1 MLKFAIM
8 SIFLQIAFLS
18 LLFTV
23 WAAKAR
29 NVIAVQATGQES
41 TLEYYLCNKSSI
53 SLNDTTLLLSN
64 GNHIISNGTSC
75 TLNNVHNLQITS
87 NDPAIVT
94 CKRSVERSFTSR
106 GFVFVSGTNLTLSNI
121 VFKNCGGIIDKR
133 LIYNFNSTSTTQSLY
148 ELQTVLL
155 FLNSTNVRLH
165 DITIVE
171 YFGYAVLAV
180 NVLELVQFDNI
191 IITNSGLYEQDVQ
204 QVNDCSNVGSHFCSG
219 SGVFI
224 IYYGQVASN
233 NDTEVIINSANISF
247 NKNNPPNNY
256 KLDITQQNPDVI
268 FSHAGGLS
276 IYSINFTVPLR
287 LYVNNSYFV
296 NNIGGG
302 TSVIIEG
309 TSFTALYDQCIF
321 SSNKGGSYRSQ
332 GLGLTLF
339 IHSVVQDIIN
349 KPIVTITNSV
359 FQDHSGAQVGSG
371 LTIQISNSN
380 IYDLLLKNVSCYNN
394 EAYVTGDCMH
404 IECRGS
410 FCSEN
415 TILQLYAIKA
425 HCNGALSPSAN
436 SVISLQQFKEI
447 NLYGLKPKDTM
458 FTNNRGSAI
467 YCLSCNLY
475 LYGYLEFIDNNAVVG
490 AALRLLSGSTIYF
503 TQRLH
508 VKFIR
513 NTVYTAGGAIYIVD
527 ENKLRSHCAIQF
539 QMEEQFI
546 YTTYP
551 PPDINLT
558 FIDNSAMLTGN
569 SLFGHP
575 IYNCSQVPSTNF
587 IIDPL
592 KLPVLYQQVFN
603 ITSNLDVSSVPTAL
617 CICNETE
624 GKGPQCINDNTIN
637 TTTYPGKTFN
647 ISILS
652 VDSIFNPTHGAV
664 YSIFD
669 TSWLVRSDQVIEQ
682 TLATKCNVLSF
693 NIFTNQTQR
702 FGTLILSPI
711 LPLLPSVFIKVY
723 MGDCPC
729 GFELSRNVCI
739 CLPLLKRYGISCNL
753 DTGSVTLPIDKW
765 VGLIPDSDITA
776 VSDHCTFGYCST
788 GFNMTTTIIDFD
800 SCRGNRNG
808 IVCGSCKAN
817 YSVVFGDREC
827 FICSNYWLFTL
838 VAFGFLGVLL
848 VIILFV
854 LRISIAT
861 GTITSI
867 IFYANVFTTISRL
880 GIDQIPSVPAK
891 ILFVWLNLC
900 SLNLGF
906 PLCFYD
912 GMTELVKAF
921 LQFAFPLYLIVI
933 VFVFIQLS
941 RYSTKLARHTSH
953 YSVQVLAT
961 LVFLS
966 YTKLV
971 NAIVDAWTFITVE
984 TSTEKTIR
992 WTVDGNV
999 LYFRDV
1005 GHCFLVVIGFLILLF
1020 VILPY
1025 TILLTVLP
1033 FMSKYKWVNKMRPFL
1048 DAHFGPYK
1056 DKWRCWFGFRLW
1068 YLFIICI
1075 VASISTRLPY
1085 GYLLFIEAF
1094 LLAFFVMVQAYIRP
1108 FCSQAVNIL
1117 DLIVMTST
1125 TLGLIVIAIIILSR
1139 NGRDYTFFGAVG
1151 FLMTGIVFLLF
1162 WVIIIYHIY
1171 KVLKCRK
1178 RCQRQPTNESVPKHI
1193 DNLNQVEESVNI
1205 SKFTMYHDFD
1215 VLIRDLSHEP
1225 PELRETLL
1233 SDDYDIN

>member
-1 MLKFAIM
+1 M
-8 SIFLQIAFLS
+8 SMFLQFVFIG

-23 WAAKAR
+23 WTATAR
-29 NVIAVQATGQES
+29 NVFIVQPTGQES

-64 GNHIISNGTSC
+64 GNHTISNGTSC
-75 TLNNVHNLQITS
+75 TLNNVHNLLITS
-87 NDPAIVT
+87 EAPNDPAIVT

-121 VFKNCGGIIDKR
+121 VFMNCGGIIDER
-133 LIYNFNSTSTTQSLY
+133 LLYNFNRTSTNQSLY
-148 ELQTVLL
+148 KLQTVLL
-155 FLNSTNVRLH
+155 FLHSTNVRLH

-171 YFGYAVLAV
+171 YFGYAVLAI
-180 NVLELVQFDNI
+180 NVLQLIQLDKI
-191 IITNSGLYEQDVQ
+191 IITNSGLYEQNVQ
-204 QVNDCSNVGSHFCSG
+204 EVNPCSNVGSHFCSG

-224 IYYGQVASN
+224 IYNGQVTSN
-233 NDTEVIINSANISF
+233 DNIEVIINSGNISF

-256 KLDITQQNPDVI
+256 KLDTIQQYPDVI
-268 FSHAGGLS
+268 FSHVGGLS
-276 IYSINFTVPLR
+276 IYSINFTAPLR
-287 LYVNNSYFV
+287 LYVNNTYFV
-296 NNIGGG
+296 NNIGGAI
-302 TSVIIEG
+302 SVIIQG

-321 SSNKGGSYRSQ
+321 SSNKGGSYRGQ
-332 GLGLTLF
+332 GLGLTVL
-339 IHSVVQDIIN
+339 INTVVQDITN
-349 KPIVTITNSV
+349 EPIVTITNSV
-359 FQDHSGAQVGSG
+359 FQAHRGAQVGSG

-404 IECRGS
+404 IECKGS

-425 HCNGALSPSAN
+425 HDNGALSPSAN
-436 SVISLQQFKEI
+436 SVISLKQFKEV
-447 NLYGLKPKDTM
+447 NLYGIKPKETM

-467 YCLSCNLY
+467 FCSSCNLY
-475 LYGYLEFIDNNAVVG
+475 LYGYIEFIDNDAFLG
-490 AALRLLSGSTIYF
+490 AALRLSSHSTIYF
-503 TQRLH
+503 TQRLY

-513 NTVYTAGGAIYIVD
+513 NTVYTTGGAIYIVD
-527 ENKLRSHCAIQF
+527 ENKLRPDCAIQF
-539 QMEEQFI
+539 QMEKKFI

-558 FIDNSAMLTGN
+558 FIDNSAMLTGH

-587 IIDPL
+587 TIDSL
-592 KLPVLYQQVFN
+592 KLPDLYQQVFN

-624 GKGPQCINDNTIN
+624 EKGPQCINNNTVNI
-637 TTTYPGKTFN
+637 TTYPGKTFN

-652 VDSIFNPTHGAV
+652 VDSNFNPTYGAV

-669 TSWLVRSDQVIEQ
+669 NSWLVRSDQIIEQ
-682 TLATKCNVLSF
+682 TLATKCNVLPF

-702 FGTLILSPI
+702 SGTLMLSPVHF
-711 LPLLPSVFIKVY
+711 PPSVYIKVY
-723 MGDCPC
+723 MDDCPY
-729 GFELSRNVCI
+729 GFEISRNVCI
-739 CLPLLKRYGISCNL
+739 CSPLLERNSISCNL
-753 DTGSVTLPIDKW
+753 DIGGVTVPLDKW
-765 VGLIPDSDITA
+765 VGLIPDSNVTA
-776 VSDHCTFGYCST
+776 VSDNCPYNYCST
-788 GFNMTTTIIDFD
+788 GFNITTTIIDFD
-800 SCRGNRNG
+800 SCHGNRNG
-808 IVCGSCKAN
+808 VVCGSCRAN

-827 FICSNYWLFTL
+827 LKCSNYWLFTL

-861 GTITSI
+861 GTIISI
-867 IFYANVFTTISRL
+867 IFYANVFATINSVS
-880 GIDQIPSVPAK
+880 INQIPSVPAK

-912 GMTELVKAF
+912 GMTELAKAF

-966 YTKLV
+966 YAKVV
-971 NAIVDAWTFITVE
+971 NAIVDAWTFVTVE

-992 WTVDGNV
+992 WFLDGNIF
-999 LYFRDV
+999 YFKDV
-1005 GHCFLVVIGFLILLF
+1005 GHCFLGVTALFFLLF

-1056 DKWRCWFGFRLW
+1056 DKWRCWFGIRLC

-1075 VASISTRLPY
+1075 FASISTGFPY
-1085 GYLLFIEAF
+1085 KYLVFTEAI
-1094 LLAFFVMVQAYIRP
+1094 LLAIFVMVQAYIRP
-1108 FCSQAVNIL
+1108 FRSQAVNIL
-1117 DLIVMTST
+1117 DLIVMTNGV
-1125 TLGLIVIAIIILSR
+1125 LGLIVIAIIILAR
-1139 NGRDYTFFGAVG
+1139 NEDYVFFLVTG
-1151 FLMTGIVFLLF
+1151 FILTGVLFLLF

-1171 KVLKCRK
+1171 KVLKCRE
-1178 RCQRQPTNESVPKHI
+1178 RCQRQSTNESIPKHI
-1193 DNLNQVEESVNI
+1193 DNLNQTEESVNI
-1205 SKFTMYHDFD
+1205 TEFTMYHDFD
-1215 VLIRDLSHEP
+1215 DLIRDLSHEP
-1225 PELRETLL
+1225 PELRESIL
-1233 SDDYDIN
+1233 SDEYNIN

>member
-1 MLKFAIM
+1 M
-8 SIFLQIAFLS
+8 SIFLQFVFIG

-23 WAAKAR
+23 WTATAR
-29 NVIAVQATGQES
+29 NVFIVQPTGQES

-64 GNHIISNGTSC
+64 GNHTISNGTSC
-75 TLNNVHNLQITS
+75 TLNNVHDLLITS
-87 NDPAIVT
+87 ETPNDPAIVT

-121 VFKNCGGIIDKR
+121 VFMNCGGIIDER
-133 LIYNFNSTSTTQSLY
+133 LLYNFNRTSTNQSLH

-155 FLNSTNVRLH
+155 FLHSTNVRLH

-180 NVLELVQFDNI
+180 NVLELVQLDKI
-191 IITNSGLYEQDVQ
+191 IITNSGLYEQNVQ
-204 QVNDCSNVGSHFCSG
+204 EVNDCSNVGSHFCSG
-219 SGVFI
+219 SGIFI
-224 IYYGQVASN
+224 IYNGQVTSN
-233 NDTEVIINSANISF
+233 NNIEVIINSGNISF

-256 KLDITQQNPDVI
+256 KLDRTQQYPDVI

-276 IYSINFTVPLR
+276 IYSMNFTVPLR
-287 LYVNNSYFV
+287 LYVNNTYFV
-296 NNIGGG
+296 NNIGGA
-302 TSVIIEG
+302 TSVIIQG
-309 TSFTALYDQCIF
+309 TSFTSLYDQCIF

-332 GLGLTLF
+332 GLGLTVL
-339 IHSVVQDIIN
+339 IDTVIQDITN
-349 KPIVTITNSV
+349 EPIVTITNSV
-359 FQDHSGAQVGSG
+359 FQAHRGAQVGSG
-371 LTIQISNSN
+371 LTIQISKSS
-380 IYDLLLKNVSCYNN
+380 IYNLLLKNVSCYNN

-404 IECRGS
+404 IECKGS

-425 HCNGALSPSAN
+425 HDNGALSPSTN
-436 SVISLQQFKEI
+436 GVISFQQFKEV

-467 YCLSCNLY
+467 SFLLCKLY
-475 LYGYLEFIDNNAVVG
+475 LYGYMEFIDNNAFIG
-490 AALRLLSGSTIYF
+490 AALRLLSDSTIYF
-503 TQRLH
+503 TQRLN

-513 NTVYTAGGAIYIVD
+513 NTVYTVGGAIYIVD
-527 ENKLRSHCAIQF
+527 ENIFRSDCAIQF
-539 QMEEQFI
+539 QMEKQFV

-558 FIDNSAMLTGN
+558 FIDNNATLTGH

-575 IYNCSQVPSTNF
+575 IYNCFQVPSTNF
-587 IIDPL
+587 TIDPL
-592 KLPVLYQQVFN
+592 KLADLYQQVFN

-624 GKGPQCINDNTIN
+624 GKGPQCITDKTVNI
-637 TTTYPGKTFN
+637 TTYPGKTFN

-652 VDSIFNPTHGAV
+652 VDSNYNPTYGAV
-664 YSIFD
+664 YSSFGN
-669 TSWLVRSDQVIEQ
+669 SWVVRSDQVIEQ
-682 TLATKCNVLSF
+682 TLATKCSVLPF

-702 FGTLILSPI
+702 SGTMMLSPFSYFFSSI
-711 LPLLPSVFIKVY
+711 YITAY
-723 MGDCPC
+723 MDDCPY
-729 GFELSRNVCI
+729 GFELSRDVCI
-739 CLPLLKRYGISCNL
+739 CLPLLERYGMSCNL
-753 DTGSVTLPIDKW
+753 DTGSVTLPYNKW
-765 VGLIPDSDITA
+765 VGLMPNSNITA
-776 VSDHCTFGYCST
+776 VSDSCPYNYCKYFGFKQT
-788 GFNMTTTIIDFD
+788 ATITNFD
-800 SCRGNRNG
+800 LCDGNRNG
-808 IVCGSCKAN
+808 VVCGSCKAN

-827 FICSNYWLFTL
+827 LKCSNYWLFTL

-854 LRISIAT
+854 LHISIAT

-867 IFYANVFTTISRL
+867 IFYANVFATTNSLSIS
-880 GIDQIPSVPAK
+880 QFPSVPVK

-912 GMTELVKAF
+912 GMTELVKTF

-966 YTKLV
+966 YAKLV
-971 NAIVDAWTFITVE
+971 NAIVDAWKVVAVE

-992 WTVDGNV
+992 WSLDGNI

-1005 GHCFLVVIGFLILLF
+1005 GHCFLCVTALFFLLF

-1033 FMSKYKWVNKMRPFL
+1033 FLSKYKWVNKIRPFL

-1056 DKWRCWFGFRLW
+1056 DKWRCWFGIRLW
-1068 YLFIICI
+1068 YLFIISI
-1075 VASISTRLPY
+1075 IASIFTGSMYT
-1085 GYLLFIEAF
+1085 YLLLTEATLLVIF
-1094 LLAFFVMVQAYIRP
+1094 LSVQAYIRP
-1108 FCSQAVNIL
+1108 FRSQAVNIL
-1117 DLIVMTST
+1117 DLIVMINATLVLILAVMTFLTETDIELKALT
-1125 TLGLIVIAIIILSR
+1125 TTVFIL
-1139 NGRDYTFFGAVG
+1139 
-1151 FLMTGIVFLLF
+1151 TGVVFLLF

-1171 KVLKCRK
+1171 KVLKCRE
-1178 RCQRQPTNESVPKHI
+1178 RCQRQSTNESVPKHI
-1193 DNLNQVEESVNI
+1193 DNLDQTEESVNI
-1205 SKFTMYHDFD
+1205 TEFTMYHDFD
-1215 VLIRDLSHEP
+1215 DLIRDLSRQP
-1225 PELRETLL
+1225 PKLRESIL
-1233 SDDYDIN
+1233 SDEYNIN

>member
-1 MLKFAIM
+1 M
-8 SIFLQIAFLS
+8 FLQIVFFG
-18 LLFTV
+18 LLFIVWGATV
-23 WAAKAR
+23 R
-29 NVIAVQATGQES
+29 NVINVQPTGQEF
-41 TLEYYLCNKSSI
+41 TLEYYLCSKSSI

-64 GNHIISNGTSC
+64 GNHIISNGISC

-87 NDPAIVT
+87 NDLAIVT
-94 CKRSVERSFTSR
+94 CKRSVERSFTSQ

-121 VFKNCGGIIDKR
+121 VFKNCGGIIDET
-133 LIYNFNSTSTTQSLY
+133 LLYYFNRASTNQLLY

-219 SGVFI
+219 SGVFL

-247 NKNNPPNNY
+247 NKNNPPNSY
-256 KLDITQQNPDVI
+256 KLDTTQQDPDVI

-276 IYSINFTVPLR
+276 IYSINFTIPLR

-302 TSVIIEG
+302 TSVIIER

-321 SSNKGGSYRSQ
+321 SSNKGGSYRSR

-349 KPIVTITNSV
+349 EPIVTITNSV
-359 FQDHSGAQVGSG
+359 FRDHSGAQVGSG
-371 LTIQISNSN
+371 LIIRISNSN
-380 IYDLLLKNVSCYNN
+380 VYDLLLKNISCYNN
-394 EAYVTGDCMH
+394 EAYVTGGCMH

-425 HCNGALSPSAN
+425 HCNGALSSSAN
-436 SVISLQQFKEI
+436 SAISLQQFKEV
-447 NLYGLKPKDTM
+447 NLYGLKPKDTV
-458 FTNNRGSAI
+458 FTNNRGSSI
-467 YCLSCNLY
+467 YCLLCNLY
-475 LYGYLEFIDNNAVVG
+475 LYGYMEFIDNHAFFG
-490 AALRLLSGSTIYF
+490 AALRLSAHSTIYF

-513 NTVYTAGGAIYIVD
+513 NTVYTIGGAIFLEP
-527 ENKLRSHCAIQF
+527 ENIIRPHCAIQF
-539 QMEEQFI
+539 QMEEQF
-546 YTTYP
+546 TYSTYL

-558 FIDNSAMLTGN
+558 FMDNSATLTGH
-569 SLFGHP
+569 SLYGYP
-575 IYNCSQVPSTNF
+575 IYNCSQFPNTNF
-587 IIDPL
+587 TIDPL
-592 KLPVLYQQVFN
+592 KLPDLYQQVFN
-603 ITSNLDVSSVPTAL
+603 ITSNLDVSTIPTAL

-624 GKGPQCINDNTIN
+624 GKGPQCISDT
-637 TTTYPGKTFN
+637 TTVTTYPGKTFN

-652 VDSIFNPTHGAV
+652 VDSIINPTHGVV
-664 YSIFD
+664 YSFFD

-693 NIFTNQTQR
+693 NIFTDQTQV

-723 MGDCPC
+723 MDDCPC

-753 DTGSVTLPIDKW
+753 DTGSVTLPYYKW
-765 VGLIPDSDITA
+765 VGLVPISNITA
-776 VSDHCTFGYCST
+776 VSDSCPYNYCKYS
-788 GFNMTTTIIDFD
+788 GFKQTATISNFD
-800 SCRGNRNG
+800 LCDGNRNG

-827 FICSNYWLFTL
+827 FECSNYWLFTL

-861 GTITSI
+861 GIITSI
-867 IFYANVFTTISRL
+867 IFYANVFETSISL
-880 GIDQIPSVPAK
+880 SIDQFPSVPAK

-912 GMTELVKAF
+912 GMTELVKTF
-921 LQFAFPLYLIVI
+921 LQFAFPSYLIVI

-966 YTKLV
+966 YAKLV
-971 NAIVDAWTFITVE
+971 NAIVDAWKFVAVE
-984 TSTEKTIR
+984 TSTGKTYR
-992 WTVDGNV
+992 WFLDGNI

-1005 GHCFLVVIGFLILLF
+1005 GHCFLGVTALFFLLF

-1056 DKWRCWFGFRLW
+1056 DKWRCWFGVRLW
-1068 YLFIICI
+1068 YLFIIPI
-1075 VASISTRLPY
+1075 ITFIFTGSLYIYFRLTRATLLIIFIS
-1085 GYLLFIEAF
+1085 
-1094 LLAFFVMVQAYIRP
+1094 VQAYIRP
-1108 FCSQAVNIL
+1108 FRSQAVNIL
-1117 DLIVMTST
+1117 DLFVMVNATLVTILTLTTFLTETNMGKEALTTIVFTM
-1125 TLGLIVIAIIILSR
+1125 
-1139 NGRDYTFFGAVG
+1139 VG
-1151 FLMTGIVFLLF
+1151 VVFLLF
-1162 WVIIIYHIY
+1162 WFIIIYHIY

-1178 RCQRQPTNESVPKHI
+1178 RCQRQSTNKSVPEHI
-1193 DNLNQVEESVNI
+1193 GNLNQAEESVNI
-1205 SKFTMYHDFD
+1205 SKFTMYHDFAD
-1215 VLIRDLSHEP
+1215 LITDLSHES

-1233 SDDYDIN
+1233 SDVYDIK

>member
-1 MLKFAIM
+1 M
-8 SIFLQIAFLS
+8 SMFLQFVFIG

-23 WAAKAR
+23 WTAIAR
-29 NVIAVQATGQES
+29 NVFIVQPTGQES

-64 GNHIISNGTSC
+64 GNHTISNGTSC
-75 TLNNVHNLQITS
+75 TLNNVHNLLITS
-87 NDPAIVT
+87 ETPNNPAIVT

-106 GFVFVSGTNLTLSNI
+106 GFIFVSGTNLTLSNI
-121 VFKNCGGIIDKR
+121 VFMNCGGIIEER
-133 LIYNFNSTSTTQSLY
+133 LLYNFNRASTNQSLY

-155 FLNSTNVRLH
+155 FLHSTNVRLH

-180 NVLELVQFDNI
+180 NVLELIQLDNI
-191 IITNSGLYEQDVQ
+191 IITNSGLYEQNVQ
-204 QVNDCSNVGSHFCSG
+204 EVNDCSNVGSHFCSG
-219 SGVFI
+219 SGIFI
-224 IYYGQVASN
+224 IYNGQVTSD
-233 NDTEVIINSANISF
+233 NDIEVIINSGNISF

-256 KLDITQQNPDVI
+256 KLDRTQQTPDII
-268 FSHAGGLS
+268 FSYGGGLS
-276 IYSINFTVPLR
+276 IYSINFTAPLR
-287 LYVNNSYFV
+287 LYVNNTYFV
-296 NNIGGG
+296 NNIGGA
-302 TSVIIEG
+302 TSVIIQE
-309 TSFTALYDQCIF
+309 TSFTALYNQCIF
-321 SSNKGGSYRSQ
+321 SSNKRGSYRSQ
-332 GLGLTLF
+332 GLGLTVL
-339 IHSVVQDIIN
+339 IDTVVQDITN
-349 KPIVTITNSV
+349 EPIVTITNSV
-359 FQDHSGAQVGSG
+359 FQGHGGAKVGSG

-404 IECRGS
+404 IECKGS

-425 HCNGALSPSAN
+425 HDNGALSLSAN
-436 SVISLQQFKEI
+436 SVISLQQFKEV
-447 NLYGLKPKDTM
+447 NLYGLKPKETM

-467 YCLSCNLY
+467 FCSSCNLY
-475 LYGYLEFIDNNAVVG
+475 LYGYIEFIDNDAFLG
-490 AALRLLSGSTIYF
+490 AALRLSSHSTIYF
-503 TQRLH
+503 TQRLD

-513 NTVYTAGGAIYIVD
+513 NTVYTIGGAISIEAEY
-527 ENKLRSHCAIQF
+527 NFRPHCAIQF
-539 QMEEQFI
+539 QMEKQFV

-558 FIDNSAMLTGN
+558 FIDNSATLTGH

-592 KLPVLYQQVFN
+592 KLPDLYQQVFN

-624 GKGPQCINDNTIN
+624 RKGPQCIDDKTVNI
-637 TTTYPGKTFN
+637 TTYPGKTFN

-652 VDSIFNPTHGAV
+652 VDSNSNPTYGAV
-664 YSIFD
+664 YSFFD
-669 TSWLVRSDQVIEQ
+669 NSWLLRSDQVIEQ
-682 TLATKCNVLSF
+682 TLATKCNVLPF
-693 NIFTNQTQR
+693 NIFTYQTQR
-702 FGTLILSPI
+702 SGTLIQS
-711 LPLLPSVFIKVY
+711 LPLPFLPSVFIKVY
-723 MGDCPC
+723 MDDCPY

-739 CLPLLKRYGISCNL
+739 CQPLLERYGISCNL
-753 DTGSVTLPIDKW
+753 DTGSVTLPYYKW
-765 VGLIPDSDITA
+765 VGLMPNSNVTA
-776 VSDHCTFGYCST
+776 VSDSCPYNYCKYS
-788 GFNMTTTIIDFD
+788 GFKQTATITNFNLCD
-800 SCRGNRNG
+800 SNRNG
-808 IVCGSCKAN
+808 VVCGSCRAN

-827 FICSNYWLFTL
+827 LKCSNYWLFTL

-867 IFYANVFTTISRL
+867 IFYANVFPTTNNIS
-880 GIDQIPSVPAK
+880 ISQIPSVPAK

-912 GMTELVKAF
+912 GMTELVKTF

-933 VFVFIQLS
+933 VIVFIQLS

-966 YTKLV
+966 YAKLV
-971 NAIVDAWTFITVE
+971 NAIVDAWKVVAVE

-992 WTVDGNV
+992 WSLDGNT
-999 LYFRDV
+999 LYFKDV
-1005 GHCFLVVIGFLILLF
+1005 GHCFLCVTALFFLLF

-1048 DAHFGPYK
+1048 DAHFGAYK
-1056 DKWRCWFGFRLW
+1056 DKWRCWFGIRLW
-1068 YLFIICI
+1068 YLFII
-1075 VASISTRLPY
+1075 SIITFIFTESLYT
-1085 GYLLFIEAF
+1085 YLLLTKAALLVIF
-1094 LLAFFVMVQAYIRP
+1094 LSVQAYVHP
-1108 FCSQAVNIL
+1108 FRSQAVNVL
-1117 DLIVMTST
+1117 DLIVMVNATLVLILAAMTFLTETDIGQNALAT
-1125 TLGLIVIAIIILSR
+1125 TGF
-1139 NGRDYTFFGAVG
+1139 TMVG
-1151 FLMTGIVFLLF
+1151 VVFLLF

-1171 KVLKCRK
+1171 KVLKCRE
-1178 RCQRQPTNESVPKHI
+1178 RCQRQSTNESLPKHMN
-1193 DNLNQVEESVNI
+1193 NLNQTEESVNI
-1205 SKFTMYHDFD
+1205 TKFTMYHDFD
-1215 VLIRDLSHEP
+1215 DLITDLSHENS
-1225 PELRETLL
+1225 ELRETLL
-1233 SDDYDIN
+1233 SDEYNVK